1 MKRALVSSL
10 VVTVLTAVLSGAVQ
24 ERRMRVPQLQ
34 APIAQKY
41 AELGGE
47 GGVLGRPQGDERA
60 TPDGVGRFRHF
71 ERGSIYWH
79 PSTGAHEVHGL
90 IRQKWAELGWERSFL
105 GYPTSDEIALPNRA
119 GAYSQFQGGS
129 IYWFAATNAI
139 EVKKTG
145 EPMPD
150 VGRATGQSRDSTRP
164 IAPPSGPA
172 GVVVPPSDPGALGK
186 GNAIGSLNE
195 TPWESFPNCISSI
208 PPVVQSG
215 LALLGKVLSSVG
227 ASSPTLDSRCG
238 TYTREIASGV
248 TLGAPFIGASSPP
261 AWGYLGGRGELMAH
275 SLLCLLK
282 DIGDRPGGRI
292 ENRAAVPVGIGKVE
306 MHQIVGLSKF
316 DPAAK
321 RAELFQVTK
330 ICAPLLGCLDAGRQ
344 NIVAT
349 VRASRPAWP
358 AGMKSGDYGI
368 ANSYSLEVVSDWS
381 ATKVGASLPPIT
393 IVTPYGQVSAKPAF
407 TYATSLLPIDTPF
420 TFKKGSSVE
429 FDFPKSHHVSTPT
442 VQDTYGRSGVPF
454 IVNVSSHLP
463 PAPAGGVPPPNGWSS
478 QLGLGGR
485 DGAFNAQI
493 WSPPSASLAPLRPDF
508 DFGKARSSLERLP
521 AAAFTAKAP
530 VRFEPPSKSAMSLIP
545 APVRSIVSGVDVWVE
560 VTPSFLADYAAQ
572 LALMSREAKLLNGCR
587 ATEAGRT
594 CGLAES
600 AVGLQ
605 VTANA
610 QIQITGKVHLGIN
623 FIDGPFMPEDIN
635 IEKGFT
641 VPLPSPGR
649 EWDPPHIGDVKQAHQ
664 SSDMGWA
671 MHAAERADGSALW
684 QGVKTLSGSTFDDV
698 AQFTNACLASPPKS
712 PAQIPEP
719 SHQPDTGDG
728 LVPELLPCNIC
739 VADARQTK
747 YTPFLIFEVKNRKP
761 DLPASVCEWQ
771 ENAGCYDLCS
781 WNGSSW
787 NRVEVAA
794 SQILGSKCATPR
806 PPVVK

>member
-1 MKRALVSSL
+1 MKRLLVSWL
-10 VVTVLTAVLSGAVQ
+10 VAIVLTVVVSASVQ

-41 AELGGE
+41 LELGGE
-47 GGVLGRPQGDERA
+47 RSVLGRPTGDERA

-71 ERGSIYWH
+71 EHGSIYWH

-105 GYPTSDEIALPNRA
+105 GYPTSDEIPLPSRA
-119 GAYSQFQGGS
+119 GAYSQFQGGA
-129 IYWFAATNAI
+129 IYWSAANNVI
-139 EVKKTG
+139 EVKKGGETMARRGGPTG
-145 EPMPD
+145 SARQPTDPI
-150 VGRATGQSRDSTRP
+150 ST
-164 IAPPSGPA
+164 PSGSPS
-172 GVVVPPSDPGALGK
+172 VVVPPTDPGPVGK
-186 GNAIGSLNE
+186 GNAVGSLND

-208 PPVVQSG
+208 PPAVQSG
-215 LALLGKVLSSVG
+215 LALLGKVLSGLG
-227 ASSPTLDSRCG
+227 ATAPTLDSRCG
-238 TYTREIASGV
+238 NYTREIASGV
-248 TLGAPFIGASSPP
+248 TLGAPFGGSQPP
-261 AWGYLGGRGELMAH
+261 AWGFLGGRGELMAD

-306 MHQIVGLSKF
+306 LRQIVGLSKF
-316 DPAAK
+316 DPVAK

-349 VRASRPAWP
+349 VRASKPAWP
-358 AGMKSGDYGI
+358 AGMKAGDYGI
-368 ANSYSLEVVSDWS
+368 ANSYSLEVVTDWS

-393 IVTPYGQVSAKPAF
+393 IITPYGQVSAKPVF

-429 FDFPKSHHVSTPT
+429 FDFPQAHQLSTPL

-463 PAPAGGVPPPNGWSS
+463 SPPPGGTPPPSGWSS

-493 WSPPSASLAPLRPDF
+493 WSPPAASLAPLRPDF
-508 DFGKARSSLERLP
+508 DFGRARSSLERLP

-530 VRFEPPSKSAMSLIP
+530 VRFEPPNAKSLLP
-545 APVRSIVSGVDVWVE
+545 GPVQSIVSSIDLWVE
-560 VTPSFLADYAAQ
+560 VTPSFLSDYAAQ
-572 LALMSREAKLLNGCR
+572 FALMSREGRLQNGCR
-587 ATEAGRT
+587 ATEFGRT

-605 VTANA
+605 ATANA
-610 QIQITGKVHLGIN
+610 QIQITGTVHIGIH
-623 FIDGPFMPEDIN
+623 FISAPFMPDDIN
-635 IEKGFT
+635 VEKKFT

-649 EWDPPHIGDVKQAHQ
+649 EWDPSHIGNVKQAHQ
-664 SSDMGWA
+664 SSDVGWA
-671 MHAAERADGSALW
+671 MHATERVGGAPLW
-684 QGVKTLSGSTFDDV
+684 QGVKTLSGSTFGDV
-698 AQFTNACLASPPKS
+698 AQFTNACLASPPKN

-719 SHQPDTGDG
+719 SHEPDDGKG
-728 LVPELLPCNIC
+728 LVPELLPCNVC
-739 VADARQTK
+739 VADLRQSQ
-747 YTPFLIFEVKNRKP
+747 YQPFLIFEVKNRKP
-761 DLPASVCEWQ
+761 GLPASVCEWQ

-787 NRVEVAA
+787 NRVEVPA
-794 SQILGSKCATPR
+794 SQILGPKCATPR